1 MFSGQPFDCGA
12 IGPGS
17 LTQVTTDASGY
28 HMQRS
33 PDFTSNLGA
42 SYHAPL
48 ARGDLT
54 LSGNLYYTSKFYFDP
69 SQQFVQNSYT
79 VLGLR
84 AQWVDPSDHYTVA
97 LYGDNVTDKR
107 YRTQVLFNTLG
118 IGNTWSAPATWGLQV
133 GARF

>member
-1 MFSGQPFDCGA
+1 
-12 IGPGS
+12 
-17 LTQVTTDASGY
+17 
-28 HMQRS
+28 MQRS
-33 PDFTSNLGA
+33 PDFTANLGA
-42 SYHAPL
+42 SYHTPL

-97 LYGDNVTDKR
+97 LYGNDVTDKR

-118 IGNTWSAPATWGLQV
+118 IGNTWSAPATWGLEV
-133 GARF
+133 GVRF